1 MNDLRGFETDRR
13 STLLGANAYNLGF
26 GLRGGYTLD
35 MNLYVGLVA
44 MYFLGGSQTGSDANT
59 ADFNATTSASSLLVA
74 AEIGYDWWVG
84 PLIVRPS
91 IEVGAAIGVT
101 SSRSA
106 AIQSGSL
113 TEVLFGPGI
122 TILYPWDQ
130 YFIGG
135 EGRADLV
142 TGDGVSAILIAGTFG
157 LRF

>member
-1 MNDLRGFETDRR
+1 MIRSYVLVWSFVFCRIASRMTDIGQ
-13 STLLGANAYNLGF
+13 LGNGEAFIWL
-26 GLRGGYTLD
+26 
-35 MNLYVGLVA
+35 
-44 MYFLGGSQTGSDANT
+44 S
-59 ADFNATTSASSLLVA
+59 
-74 AEIGYDWWVG
+74 WVG

-91 IEVGAAIGVT
+91 IEVGAAIGFT